1 MKYSMTKNLY
11 DQPQTTNYE
20 YQSSGQTHGNNVFE
34 NNQYEY
40 SRDLDNYQQEGEY
53 HVDFDP
59 EILADIQRLKGWV
72 K

>member
-72 K
+72 E